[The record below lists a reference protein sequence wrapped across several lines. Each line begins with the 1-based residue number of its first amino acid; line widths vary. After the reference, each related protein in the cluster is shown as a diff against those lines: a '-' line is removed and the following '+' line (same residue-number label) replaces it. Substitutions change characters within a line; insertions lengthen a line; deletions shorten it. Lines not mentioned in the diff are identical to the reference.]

1 MIQYFRI
8 NDPYRLIGLFLML
21 LVLVTP
27 QIVGI
32 PPLTVVELKSFIVG
46 EKVREGFLPFSELI
60 DHLPPLASWFY
71 GVCDWLFGRS
81 LTGRHIAAF
90 LILFLQGAFV
100 GSIFIEKKAFTENTY
115 IPSFVFS
122 VLILL
127 SFDVISLTADLV
139 AFGFLLLALNNLFK
153 QIEFR
158 EQRDETIINLGL
170 FLSFASLFAF
180 SYIIFF
186 PGITLMLLMFTR
198 NSVRQY
204 LLLFFGFLLPH
215 ILLFT
220 IYMVYDHHAD
230 LLERFYQ
237 ANLTLS
243 RSSLLSFNSLLIL
256 CSVPLFYLFLSF
268 FVLNR
273 NARLSKYQSQLLQA
287 MLLWFTLALIHA
299 WLSPG
304 LRMQTLLP
312 VAPAVSFL
320 FTHFF
325 LLIRRRKYA
334 EFNAWLLT
342 LGILATSYL
351 TRYEV
356 ISVEWGELYAP
367 KATLHFSE
375 KRVLVLDN
383 DPGSLINNRL
393 SPPFIDW
400 NLSKKIFEKHN
411 EYTSVLL
418 VNKLF
423 QKDPPQI
430 IVDPSNLMP
439 NFFNRLPELERAY
452 KKSGETQWIK
462 ISN

>member
-1 MIQYFRI
+1 MIQYFRV

-21 LVLVTP
+21 LVPATP
-27 QIVGI
+27 LIVDL

-46 EKVREGFLPFSELI
+46 EKAGEGFLPFSELI

-71 GVCDWLFGRS
+71 GICDWLFGHS

-90 LILFLQGAFV
+90 LILFFQGAFV

-122 VLILL
+122 ILFLL

-158 EQRDETIINLGL
+158 EQRDETIVNLGL
-170 FLSFASLFAF
+170 FISFASLFTF

-198 NSVRQY
+198 NSIRQY

-220 IYMVYDHHAD
+220 VYLVYNHHSD

-237 ANLTLS
+237 ANLTLG

-256 CSVPLFYLFLSF
+256 CAVPLFYLILSF

-287 MLLWFTLALIHA
+287 MLLWFILALIHA

-312 VAPAVSFL
+312 IAPAVCFL

-325 LLIRRRKYA
+325 LLIRRKKYA
-334 EFNAWLLT
+334 EFNAWLFT
-342 LGILATSYL
+342 LGIVTTSYL
-351 TRYEV
+351 TRYE
-356 ISVEWGELYAP
+356 IITVEWGKLYAP
-367 KATLHFSE
+367 IASQQFSE
-375 KRVLVLDN
+375 KRVLVLDD

-400 NLSKKIFEKHN
+400 NLSKRVFEKPD
-411 EYTSVLL
+411 EYGSVLL

-430 IVDPSNLMP
+430 IVDPNNLMP
-439 NFFNRLPELERAY
+439 KFFYRLPELERAY